1 MELFNLQD
9 LSVLTK
15 KKVNYV
21 VVEREEK
28 QALVAILGRVAPING
43 LISEARIFPRRN
55 MSENFSTLNSF
66 YSLEVEKAVEALE
79 DISVVFSD
87 YPEILREIKHLM
99 ERTLTF
105 REKYIKLLEKIKNL
119 RGVQTTI
126 YVRDRIRICD
136 FCGEVTETLPF
147 ERLNLCQKCLD
158 YVNNNRISPEIVEER
173 MKLSADERELLK
185 TFLKSNPLTRV
196 DLIEILT
203 SSDKWNSYN
212 KLLKMKLIEEEKAKY
227 PGTVRLTENGRRLA
241 KIC

>member
-43 LISEARIFPRRN
+43 LISESRIFPKRN

-119 RGVQTTI
+119 RGVQTAI
-126 YVRDRIRICD
+126 YIRDRMSICD
-136 FCGEVTETLPF
+136 FCGKVTETLPF
-147 ERLNLCQKCLD
+147 ERLNLCQKCLN
-158 YVNNNRISPEIVEER
+158 YVNNNRISPEMVKER

-196 DLIEILT
+196 DLIEVLT

-212 KLLKMKLIEEEKAKY
+212 NLLRKRLLEEENGKY